1 MSSHSQ
7 TREGGRSTLHTWWA
21 SGCSVQSTPRPVFDP
36 TLTFK
41 CQSVCVPKRRCLP
54 PPPPIFLFVLFLFV
68 CFKCMFM
75 QMQRCMARNRVNNH
89 WGQGCMCSFL
99 LACMCMCM
107 CVCVCVCV
115 FNCVCAR
122 VCVCS
127 IVCVRVAFVLFLSV
141 YFCVSQPTFWTVF
154 SAVAFE

>member
-54 PPPPIFLFVLFLFV
+54 PPPPHFFICFVFV
-68 CFKCMFM
+68 CLFQVYVHADATLHGKEPSEQPLGAGLHVFVF
-75 QMQRCMARNRVNNH
+75 ARMHVHVHVRV
-89 WGQGCMCSFL
+89 
-99 LACMCMCM
+99 
-107 CVCVCVCV
+107 CVCVCVQLCVCACVCV
-115 FNCVCAR
+115 FNCVCACCIR
-122 VCVCS
+122 TLPL
-127 IVCVRVAFVLFLSV
+127 RLFLCFAAHV
-141 YFCVSQPTFWTVF
+141 LDCLLCCCL
-154 SAVAFE
+154 